1 MPRPAPARRSPL
13 AEAAAALYNLSL
25 SGGSKGGLVQY
36 LVATGVTSAF
46 TEVTPQVQGFI
57 SEHLRS
63 TCHRGGPYC
72 GGSADEQRTPVAAV
86 HVRHGDA
93 CDRRADVPGPF
104 NAMFAWDAKK
114 GALTREA
121 AGGRRCYA
129 WSVYRSQVSP
139 AATGRA

>member
-1 MPRPAPARRSPL
+1 MIQVFSEPTV
-13 AEAAAALYNLSL
+13 EA
-25 SGGSKGGLVQY
+25 
-36 LVATGVTSAF
+36 TSY
-46 TEVTPQVQGFI
+46 VRDRMRV
-57 SEHLRS
+57 L
-63 TCHRGGPYC
+63 CHRGGPHC
-72 GGSADEQRTPVAAV
+72 GGSADEQRTPVVAV

-129 WSVYRSQVSP
+129 WSVYRSQVRL
-139 AATGRA
+139 AAKGRRGGGGGGRKEGEGWEGSEGQGRRWRGVPPQASGRRG

>member
-1 MPRPAPARRSPL
+1 M
-13 AEAAAALYNLSL
+13 
-25 SGGSKGGLVQY
+25 QY